1 MVYAVKLPT
10 VCNQRSLTPPFS
22 FFFFFF
28 WRLYERYVYTSYIHI
43 YPKPSQGELYISNLP
58 PHPFPKTPNADATNL
73 FPQGSRS
80 LFSDKSST
88 GISDLDADPA
98 DKVLAAP

>member
-1 MVYAVKLPT
+1 MKGIYIYFRNYLGGIIHIQPT
-10 VCNQRSLTPPFS
+10 TPP
-22 FFFFFF
+22 
-28 WRLYERYVYTSYIHI
+28 
-43 YPKPSQGELYISNLP
+43 PLP

>member
-1 MVYAVKLPT
+1 MKGLYIYVYPKTISGGIIHIQPT
-10 VCNQRSLTPPFS
+10 TPPTTPI
-22 FFFFFF
+22 
-28 WRLYERYVYTSYIHI
+28 R
-43 YPKPSQGELYISNLP
+43 SQKRPTLMHQTYSLR
-58 PHPFPKTPNADATNL
+58 AL
-73 FPQGSRS
+73 S